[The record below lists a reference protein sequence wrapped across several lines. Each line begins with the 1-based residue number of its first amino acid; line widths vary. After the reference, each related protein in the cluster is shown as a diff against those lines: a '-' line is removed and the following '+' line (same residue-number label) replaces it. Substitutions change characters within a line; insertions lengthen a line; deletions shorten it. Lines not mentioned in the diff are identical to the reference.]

1 MDEVFGSFYIYI
13 NIVAIVI
20 YIYMTSYSDLYV
32 NMRFS
37 SQRESLCLHL
47 HFLSVLYVVSVY
59 FSESVSEHR
68 PCYLG

>member
-32 NMRFS
+32 NMRYS
-37 SQRESLCLHL
+37 SLR
-47 HFLSVLYVVSVY
+47 
-59 FSESVSEHR
+59 
-68 PCYLG
+68 